1 MTNQNSMEELAV
13 PSFCSGA
20 RLNLRNA
27 FLLMVCLQTMGGC
40 TATKSNLLSR
50 QQTEPGETELKHR
63 LFHRPDRVCLVRTP
77 SKELLPPPK

>member
-1 MTNQNSMEELAV
+1 MANQNSKEEVAV
-13 PSFCSGA
+13 PSFYGGA
-20 RLNLRNA
+20 RLNVRKA

-40 TATKSNLLSR
+40 AATKSNLLSR

-77 SKELLPPPK
+77 SKELLPPSK